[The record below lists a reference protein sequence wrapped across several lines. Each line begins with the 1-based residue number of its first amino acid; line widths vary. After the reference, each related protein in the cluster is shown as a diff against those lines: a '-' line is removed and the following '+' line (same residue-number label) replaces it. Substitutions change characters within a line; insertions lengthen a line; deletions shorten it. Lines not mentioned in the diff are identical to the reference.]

1 MKIKFYGRNVKLNSN
16 LRINDMER
24 AARFYA
30 GLLMSKRLIENLTVE
45 IRFDKSVWKKSD
57 DALCEIEDWDSR
69 SPRWFKI
76 YIKPSISRIRV
87 LKALAHEFVHVKQY
101 ATSELKQYV
110 KSSNVVRWQKKM
122 IDEDKISY
130 WDQPWEIEAFG
141 REIGLYLR
149 YVEYEKNEKNKNPM
163 AKTLSSNLFRKRI
176 VESKIVYNRKKVTK
190 GD

>member
-1 MKIKFYGRNVKLNSN
+1 MQIKFYGKNVKLSSNSN
-16 LRINDMER
+16 LRIEDIDQ

-30 GLLMSKRLIENLTVE
+30 DMLMTKRLTKNLTIE
-45 IRFDKSVWKKSD
+45 IRFDKTAWKKSD

-76 YIKPSISRIRV
+76 YIKPNLPRARI

-101 ATSELKQYV
+101 ATNELKQYV
-110 KSSNVVRWQKKM
+110 KSSSVVRWQKKM

-141 REIGLYLR
+141 REVGLYLR
-149 YVEYEKNEKNKNPM
+149 YVEHEK
-163 AKTLSSNLFRKRI
+163 T
-176 VESKIVYNRKKVTK
+176 KKQK
-190 GD
+190 PNG